1 MTIYGIVDR
10 SVLEKKENE
19 ESLKKDTGKRFK
31 KFKSKRKGSTRAIK
45 RIK

>member
-10 SVLEKKENE
+10 SILEKKENE
-19 ESLKKDTGKRFK
+19 ESLKKDTDKRFNRFK
-31 KFKSKRKGSTRAIK
+31 KNRKGSTKAIK